1 VFAAPF
7 AGPPDPK
14 HAGFLHRIDQMHR
27 QPSFAL
33 DFIAALNDGRRERN
47 RIGEDLV
54 LGQSFSLDVSF
65 SARAPGS
72 QAVHRWT

>member
-1 VFAAPF
+1 MISFLRSCVCRPF
-7 AGPPDPK
+7 AGPRDPK
-14 HAGFLHRIDQMHR
+14 HAGFLHRIDEMHR

-54 LGQSFSLDVSF
+54 PVRVFS
-65 SARAPGS
+65 
-72 QAVHRWT
+72 